1 MAPAKRPPLIDDDRL
16 ATWRALLNAHCAA
29 TRAIEADLKDAGLPP
44 LGWYD
49 VLWPLHG
56 APERRLRMSEL
67 AREAVLSRTGLVRL
81 VDRVEAA
88 GLVRRE
94 PVPEDGR
101 GAYVAITD
109 AGVET
114 LRRIWPVYA
123 AGIERHFLEP
133 VGSEAARLRRVLER
147 VAQVER
153 AHARA

>member
-16 ATWRALLNAHCAA
+16 ATWRALLNAHSAA

-67 AREAVLSRTGLVRL
+67 AREAVLSRTGLVR
-81 VDRVEAA
+81 
-88 GLVRRE
+88 RE

-133 VGSEAARLRRVLER
+133 VGSEA
-147 VAQVER
+147 
-153 AHARA
+153 